1 MKKELDK
8 VLLFVLDQTNKK
20 AKQFSQRELDKNGFG
35 ITVDQWVLLKVIEE
49 SPGLSQRDL
58 AEKSI
63 KDPASITRM
72 LDLLEKKAFI
82 LREPI
87 PGNRRQYKIQLSDTG
102 LQFINDHMEAVQMQ
116 RARSLQG
123 FSSEEIEQ
131 LKSMLLRIQ
140 ANMS

>member
-1 MKKELDK
+1 MEKELGK

-20 AKQFSQRELDKNGFG
+20 AKQFSQRELDRNGFG

-72 LDLLEKKAFI
+72 LDLLEKKGFI

-87 PGNRRQYKIQLSDTG
+87 PGNRRQYKIQLSDAG
-102 LQFINDHMEAVQMQ
+102 LKFINDHMEVVQMQ
-116 RARSLQG
+116 RERSLQG